1 VRYSS
6 TAAES
11 RPGFTDRPDG
21 YVQRRVRT
29 MFVSYAVV
37 IATGIVVYLI
47 VGLGH
52 Y

>member
-1 VRYSS
+1 VRYTG

-11 RPGFTDRPDG
+11 RRGFSDRPDG
-21 YVQRRVRT
+21 YVLARVRT

-37 IATGIVVYLI
+37 IAAGIVLYLV